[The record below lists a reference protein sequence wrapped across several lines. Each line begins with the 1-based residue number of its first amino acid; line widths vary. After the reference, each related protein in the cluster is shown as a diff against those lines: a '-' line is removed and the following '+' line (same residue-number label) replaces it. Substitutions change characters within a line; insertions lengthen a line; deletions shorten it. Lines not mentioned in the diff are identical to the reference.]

1 MSGEDVHLS
10 SVLGKDAHLSSV
22 LGEDVHMSSVL
33 GEDVHLSSVLDEAE
47 EALLA
52 VVTNPSNTWLGLSKE
67 TVSME
72 QNLLHIFFSHKYY
85 CICINK
91 VDSLYLYR
99 TF

>member
-72 QNLLHIFFSHKYY
+72 QNLLHIF
-85 CICINK
+85 
-91 VDSLYLYR
+91 LYS
-99 TF
+99 